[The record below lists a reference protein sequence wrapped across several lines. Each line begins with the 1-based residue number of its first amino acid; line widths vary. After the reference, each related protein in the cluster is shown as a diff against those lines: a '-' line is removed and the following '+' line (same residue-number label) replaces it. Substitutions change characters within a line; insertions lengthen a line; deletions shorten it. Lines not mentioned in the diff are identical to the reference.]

1 LLVVSYF
8 CQNNRLNWINPAA
21 ESYAE
26 LFTSEEDAV
35 LKELRLL
42 TESQHREP
50 HMLSGQVQG
59 KFLEFIS
66 SFIRPKHILEIGTM
80 VGYSTICLA
89 KGLAEGGKVH
99 TIEKRKEDL
108 DIARQF
114 FKKAGLDHYIHTYEA
129 DALELIPQLDYSWD
143 LVFLDA
149 DKTGYISYYEMIIP
163 RMRPGGLLIADNV
176 LFHGS
181 VLEDNIKGKNAKA
194 VHTFNEH
201 VKNDKRVQKLMLTV
215 RDGVY
220 LIRKN

>member
-1 LLVVSYF
+1 
-8 CQNNRLNWINPAA
+8 
-21 ESYAE
+21 
-26 LFTSEEDAV
+26 
-35 LKELRLL
+35 
-42 TESQHREP
+42 
-50 HMLSGQVQG
+50 MLSGQVQG

-66 SFIRPKHILEIGTM
+66 LFIRPKHILEIGTM

-89 KGLAEGGKVH
+89 KGLAEGGEVH

-114 FKKAGLDHYIHTYEA
+114 FKKANLDQCIQAYEA
-129 DALELIPQLDYSWD
+129 DALELIPQLDHSWD

-163 RMRPGGLLIADNV
+163 RMRSGGLLIADNV

-220 LIRKN
+220 LICKN

>member
-1 LLVVSYF
+1 
-8 CQNNRLNWINPAA
+8 LNWINPSA

-26 LFTSEEDAV
+26 LSTSEEDAV
-35 LKELRLL
+35 LKELRLY
-42 TESQHREP
+42 TEAHHSEP
-50 HMLSGQVQG
+50 HMLSGSVQG

-66 SFIRPKHILEIGTM
+66 SFVRPQHILEIGTM

-89 KGLAEGGKVH
+89 KGLTEGGKVH

-108 DIARQF
+108 EIARNF
-114 FKKAGLDHYIHTYEA
+114 FKKANLDSAIHTYEG
-129 DALELIPQLDYSWD
+129 DALQLIPKIDYSWD

-163 RMRPGGLLIADNV
+163 RMRSGALLIADNV

-181 VLEDNIKGKNAKA
+181 VLAEAIKGKSAKA
-194 VHTFNEH
+194 VHAFNQH

>member
-1 LLVVSYF
+1 M
-8 CQNNRLNWINPAA
+8 NWLNPSA

-50 HMLSGQVQG
+50 HMLSGPVQG

-66 SFIRPKHILEIGTM
+66 SFISPKHILEIGTM

-89 KGLAEGGKVH
+89 KGLAEGGEVH

-108 DIARQF
+108 DIAWQF
-114 FKKAGLDHYIHTYEA
+114 FKKSGLDHCIHTYEA

-181 VLEDNIKGKNAKA
+181 VLEDNIKGKSAKA
-194 VHTFNEH
+194 VHAFNEH